1 MTVRQMGNYQRLFM
15 KILFYLLPVLAGVAI
30 TLQSGINYQ
39 LRAALN
45 HPVMAAFISF
55 MVGTLAL
62 VFILLLSKQPAPPLT
77 VYSGIN
83 WYKFTGGLFGVF
95 VVTVTLLSVK
105 EIGVANMFVLI
116 IAGQLITAVCMD
128 HFGVLG
134 LNVSPVTLKKLLGI
148 LCLVAGAWLVNK
160 K

>member
-1 MTVRQMGNYQRLFM
+1 M
-15 KILFYLLPVLAGVAI
+15 KVLFYLLPILAGVAI

-39 LRAALN
+39 LRAAIS
-45 HPVMAAFISF
+45 HPIMAAFISF
-55 MVGTLAL
+55 LVGTAALAI
-62 VFILLLSKQPAPPLT
+62 ILALSKQPSPAT
-77 VYSGIN
+77 DVYQGIS
-83 WYKFTGGLFGVF
+83 WYKYTGGLFGVF

-134 LNVSPVTLKKLLGI
+134 LTLSPVTLKKMAGI
-148 LCLVAGAWLVNK
+148 GLVVAGAWLVNK